1 MFLNARN
8 AEQIQVFNAE
18 AGRGNLAARGECDG
32 LLKAL
37 HPRVVIVTDDIEKK
51 TTFEITEK
59 QC

>member
-32 LLKAL
+32 LLAL